1 LKKIALV
8 TGGTSGIGKAI
19 CTYLHEKGVTVY
31 GTGRNVSNNTT
42 SQEGYHLVQCDIT
55 KDISVKETIAFVIQR
70 EGRIDVL
77 VNNAGIGMAGA
88 IEDSE
93 IGEILNVFNTNVAGT
108 LRTCKSVLPI
118 MREQKSGLIINI
130 SSVGGLMG
138 LPYRGIYSSS
148 KSSVELISEAMSM
161 EVMKFGIKVVLIEPG
176 DFKTSIN
183 ENRKVSLKTKESVYK
198 EEFERIHHLI
208 NEEVNKGQDPQ
219 KIGKLVYK
227 IMNTKNPKVRYNTGD
242 FSSKLALVL
251 KSILPTRLFE
261 RLIMN
266 HYKIKRS

>member
-1 LKKIALV
+1 MKKVAFI

-19 CTYLHEKGVTVY
+19 CTYLSTKGITVY
-31 GTGRNVSNNTT
+31 GSGRKAENGSTLDGFN
-42 SQEGYHLVQCDIT
+42 LVQCDVT
-55 KDISVKETIAFVIQR
+55 SDDSVKNALAYIFEK
-70 EGRIDVL
+70 EGQIDLL
-77 VNNAGIGMAGA
+77 VNNAGIGMAGS

-93 IGEILNVFNTNVAGT
+93 IDEIRNIFNTNVAGT
-108 LRTCKSVLPI
+108 IRTCKTVLPY
-118 MREQKSGLIINI
+118 MRKQKSGLIINI

-183 ENRKVSLKTKESVYK
+183 ENRKVSPNTKSSIYK
-198 EEFERIHHLI
+198 DEFEHIHEVI
-208 NEEVNKGQDPQ
+208 NAEVANGQNPF

-227 IMNTKNPKVRYNTGD
+227 ILNKKHPRVRYNTGD
-242 FSSKLALVL
+242 FSSKLALTL
-251 KSILPTRLFE
+251 KRLLPTRLFE
-261 RLIMN
+261 RIIMN
-266 HYKIKRS
+266 HYKIKRK

>member
-1 LKKIALV
+1 MKQVAFI

-19 CTYLHEKGVTVY
+19 CIYLSNKGIIVY
-31 GTGRNVSNNTT
+31 GTGRKVESGEVSK
-42 SQEGYHLVQCDIT
+42 GYTLVQCDVT
-55 KDISVKETIAFVIQR
+55 KDLSVQKAIQYVIDQ
-70 EGRIDVL
+70 EGQIDLL

-93 IGEILNVFNTNVAGT
+93 INEILNVFNTNVAGT
-108 LRTCKSVLPI
+108 LRTCKAVLPF
-118 MREQKSGLIINI
+118 MRSQKSGLIINI

-176 DFKTSIN
+176 DFNTSIN
-183 ENRKVSLKTKESVYK
+183 QNRKVSPKTKESIYNS
-198 EEFERIHHLI
+198 EFERIHVLI
-208 NEEVNKGQDPQ
+208 NEEVEKGQNPF

-227 IMNTKNPKVRYNTGD
+227 ILNNKNPSVRYNTGN
-242 FSSKLALVL
+242 FSSKLALFL
-251 KSILPTRLFE
+251 KRILPTRLFE
-261 RLIMN
+261 RIIMN
-266 HYKIKRS
+266 HYKIKRK